1 VSATGANPMWRSF
14 LRGNEPQATDL
25 AKNVARRRRLSP
37 PEHIPFVKR
46 SKIDDNI
53 ILYFS

>member
-1 VSATGANPMWRSF
+1 MWRSF

-25 AKNVARRRRLSP
+25 AKNVARRRRLSS

-46 SKIDDNI
+46 SAA
-53 ILYFS
+53 LFSIYYLIGM